1 MKKCSFMLLV
11 ALVFAACTQLDK
23 SSQTAI
29 LTGKI
34 DNAESDFAVLRYQK
48 TADTSFFD
56 ADGLFR
62 FSINLKEGDYYSFS
76 HGRENTVLYLQP
88 GDSVYLT
95 LNPEEFDESIVYSGL
110 GSEKNNYLAQ
120 RYLKDEE
127 LRSNNQQ
134 IWLLPADSFLMEVE
148 ANHVVMQALLDS
160 YNTLSKFQL
169 DFLNSEKA
177 RLTLGNAIEKMKYPQ
192 YHQFYTKE
200 TNVELPDDY
209 YAFVADIDITNKDYR
224 KLNEFTSY
232 FDYLVEYKAMQLV
245 ENDKTIANRGHSRTL
260 ARLKVLPGLISDQ
273 EELNKALYKTMAE
286 HVAYSDIN
294 NIDSLVQDFKLLC
307 KDSVSIANID
317 STLKSWESLAA
328 GMPAPDFSCVDL
340 DGKEY
345 KLSGF
350 LGKYVYLDI
359 WATWCGP
366 CLREIPELEK
376 MHEEYA
382 DKNIAIISISIDDTP
397 EPWRKM
403 VTEDNMAGLQMYA
416 NGAWKSDV
424 AVLYKVRSIPR
435 FILIDTEGMI
445 INVRAERPSGDIR
458 KVFESYGI

>member
-1 MKKCSFMLLV
+1 MKKWSLMLLV

-23 SSQTAI
+23 SPQTAI

-34 DNAESDFAVLRYQK
+34 DNAESDFAVLQFEK
-48 TADTSFFD
+48 TTDTSYFD

-62 FSINLKEGDYYSFS
+62 FSINLKKGDYYSFV
-76 HGRENTVLYLQP
+76 HGSEHTSLYLQP

-95 LNPEEFDESIVYSGL
+95 LNPEEFDESIVYSGN
-110 GSEKNNYLAQ
+110 GSEKNNYLAK
-120 RYLKDEE
+120 RYLKDEW
-127 LRSNNQQ
+127 LWSNNQQ
-134 IWLLPADSFLMEVE
+134 IWLLPTDSFLMEIE
-148 ANHVVMQALLDS
+148 ANYVAMKALLDS
-160 YNTLSKFQL
+160 FNMQYKFQL
-169 DFLNSEKA
+169 DFLNCEKA
-177 RLTLGNAIEKMKYPQ
+177 RLTLDNATEKMKYPQ
-192 YHQFYTKE
+192 YHQFYAKVK
-200 TNVELPDDY
+200 NVELPDDY
-209 YAFVADIDITNKDYR
+209 YAFVADIDINNKDYR
-224 KLNEFTSY
+224 KLNEFALY

-245 ENDKTIANRGHSRTL
+245 ENDKTIANRDHSRTL

-307 KDSVSIANID
+307 KDSVSVANID

-328 GMPAPDFSCVDL
+328 GNPAPDFSCVDL

-366 CLREIPELEK
+366 CKREIPELEK
-376 MHEEYA
+376 MNEEYA
-382 DKNIAIISISIDDTP
+382 GNNIAIISISIDDTP
-397 EPWRKM
+397 EPWKKM
-403 VTEDNMAGLQMYA
+403 VTKDNMPGLQMYA
-416 NGAWKSDV
+416 KGAWESDV
-424 AVLYKVRSIPR
+424 ATLYKVRSIPR
-435 FILIDTEGMI
+435 FILIDPEGMI

-458 KVFESYGI
+458 KVLEGYGI